1 MLHAAPRQYPA
12 VQREPQPALRER
24 LVQQT
29 ASRLGAPVML
39 LTLVENGRQRL
50 LTSFGLTPRWA
61 ALRDIAL
68 DRSLCQY
75 VVASVRPFYVGDAA
89 AHWLI
94 YDHPAVVEL
103 GVAAYAGVPLTTMR
117 GQALGALEVC
127 DARPRTWSAQELSLL
142 KLAAAELAAELEQSD
157 AMIVQGR
164 RAEASL
170 PAQAT
175 PPRDDEPS
183 RALRTIAHDLGNA
196 LTVILGNAE
205 LALLNLSPETI
216 DRAAIES
223 IQCAARQARA
233 AWDEMQTALDQQR
246 RALDATSRSDL
257 TPHAFMDITR
267 DLAVN
272 ERSVGG

>member
-1 MLHAAPRQYPA
+1 MLHAAPRHDPA
-12 VQREPQPALRER
+12 VPREPQPALGER
-24 LVQQT
+24 LVQQ
-29 ASRLGAPVML
+29 AARRLSAPVIL
-39 LTLVENGRQRL
+39 ATLVESGRQRL
-50 LTSFGLTPRWA
+50 LTSAGLTQRWA

-103 GVAAYAGVPLTTMR
+103 GVAAYAGVPLTTMH
-117 GQALGALEVC
+117 GQALGALEVF
-127 DARPRTWSAQELSLL
+127 DVRPRVWTAQELTLL
-142 KLAAAELAAELEQSD
+142 KLVAADLTAELEQS
-157 AMIVQGR
+157 
-164 RAEASL
+164 EAL
-170 PAQAT
+170 PAPRT
-175 PPRDDEPS
+175 MPRRDDS
-183 RALRTIAHDLGNA
+183 CRALRTIAHDLGNA

-205 LALLNLSPETI
+205 FALLSLATDAP
-216 DRAAIES
+216 DRDTIES
-223 IQCAARQARA
+223 IRCAVRQARS

-246 RALDATSRSDL
+246 RTLDTSRQPEL

-272 ERSVGG
+272 ERSVGE